1 MDHTN
6 TTHYVWRR
14 GRFQLTNHK
23 MDIKPLL
30 VAKRL
35 SARLLIVQCG
45 QLTFVCTYIYV
56 CMYVCVYIYIYI
68 YIYIDISSPLLCG
81 CYVIECIIYS
91 LMQLDEV
98 NIEGRPLRVVV

>member
-6 TTHYVWRR
+6 TIHYVWRR
-14 GRFQLTNHK
+14 ASFQLTNHK

-30 VAKRL
+30 VAERL

-56 CMYVCVYIYIYI
+56 CMYVCMYIYIY
-68 YIYIDISSPLLCG
+68 ISSPLLCG
-81 CYVIECIIYS
+81 CYVIECIIFQIKPCN
-91 LMQLDEV
+91 LCPVGIKD
-98 NIEGRPLRVVV
+98 R